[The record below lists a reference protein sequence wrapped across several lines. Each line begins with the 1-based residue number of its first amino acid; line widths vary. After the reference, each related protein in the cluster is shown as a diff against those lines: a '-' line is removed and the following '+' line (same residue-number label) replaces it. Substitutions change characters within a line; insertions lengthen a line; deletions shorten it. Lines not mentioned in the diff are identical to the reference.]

1 MAGGATQSF
10 TRNKTRMYSRTP
22 SVQGHIQIPS
32 CHKSQSNFSKPPSI

>member
-10 TRNKTRMYSRTP
+10 TRNKTRMNSRTP

-32 CHKSQSNFSKPPSI
+32 GHKSQPNFSKAPSI